1 MQKIWRL
8 RGPISDRQIHQ
19 LYSADIGFNIESDI
33 EQIDMNIRGNYQILK
48 SNEIILTTVDEK
60 QETLLFLM
68 FDVNRLEHTGT
79 VYDENHA
86 WIRSY

>member
-8 RGPISDRQIHQ
+8 RGTISDRQIHQ
-19 LYSADIGFNIESDI
+19 LYSAEIGFNIESDV
-33 EQIDMNIRGNYQILK
+33 EQIDMNIHGNYQIVK
-48 SNEIILTTVDEK
+48 SNKITLTTVDEK

>member
-8 RGPISDRQIHQ
+8 RGTISDRQIHQ

-48 SNEIILTTVDEK
+48 SNKITITTVDEK

-68 FDVNRLEHTGT
+68 FDVNRLESTGT

-86 WIRSY
+86 WIQS

>member
-68 FDVNRLEHTGT
+68 FDVNRLERTGT

-86 WIRSY
+86 WIQS

>member
-8 RGPISDRQIHQ
+8 RGAISDRQIHQ
-19 LYSADIGFNIESDI
+19 LYSAGIGFDIESDI
-33 EQIDMNIRGNYQILK
+33 EQIDMNIRGNFQIVK
-48 SNEIILTTVDEK
+48 STKITLTTVDEN

>member
-8 RGPISDRQIHQ
+8 RDTISDRQIHQ
-19 LYSADIGFNIESDI
+19 LYSAGIDFNIESDI
-33 EQIDMNIRGNYQILK
+33 ERIEMNIRGNFQILK
-48 SNEIILTTVDEK
+48 SNEITLTTVDEK